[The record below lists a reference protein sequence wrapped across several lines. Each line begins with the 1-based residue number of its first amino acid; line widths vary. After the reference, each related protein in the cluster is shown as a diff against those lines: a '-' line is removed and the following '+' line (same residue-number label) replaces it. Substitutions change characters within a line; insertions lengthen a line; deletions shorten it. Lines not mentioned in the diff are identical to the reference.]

1 MDTLLQEYPNS
12 MNRFMFDHASVSF
25 SSNRNLFNGYQ
36 LNDTMSDPNPSFNSF
51 NPEPPNDSTS
61 SSSSS
66 NSSSEG
72 YGPSNNVT
80 LKFISDVL
88 LEEDLEGKTCMLQDC
103 LALQAA
109 EKPFYD
115 VLGQEYPHSSNQIL
129 SCFDKNLESPDNGF
143 TWSSG
148 IDSSNSNPPGNNL
161 VEKSDWIFDQAD
173 LDLYQVQTSP
183 VLPLERTLLAP
194 DLHSPVHPHP
204 FEVLSK
210 GGGEADNF
218 LSGNDYFMVS
228 SKSNS
233 SNPPDKDEG
242 DYSPNSSR
250 GRKNHQREDSD
261 DLEEERSKKHSAL
274 SPAESELS
282 ELLDEVLLCH
292 VAQNES
298 TSCSLL
304 GNSQNGAA
312 GNEQRKG
319 SNGRTTRGKKRGK
332 KGEVVDLSSLL
343 VQCAQAVAIGDQRT
357 ASEILQQIRQH
368 SSSFGDANQR
378 LAHYFANALDTR
390 LAGTT
395 TPTFTLFVNPRTSA
409 AEILKAYQ
417 VYVRAC
423 PFKRMSNFFAN
434 RTILKLEKKA
444 TRLHIIDFGIL
455 YGFQWPCLIQR
466 LSERPGGPPKLRITG
481 IELPQPGFR
490 PAERVEETG
499 RRLERYCERFK
510 VPFEYIPIAQKWET
524 IRYEDLKI
532 DKDEKVVVNCL
543 YRLRNLPDD
552 TIVENS
558 ARDAVLK
565 LINKIKPDMFIHG
578 VVNGNF
584 NAPFFVT
591 RFREALYHFSSLF
604 DMFEATV
611 SREDEHRM
619 MFEKEQYGRDI
630 TNVIAC
636 EGKARV
642 ERPETYKQW
651 QSRNLRAGFRQLPLD
666 QELFKDVRSVVK
678 SEYDKDFVV
687 DADGQW
693 VLQGWKGRIIY
704 ALSIWKPVQE

>member
-1 MDTLLQEYPNS
+1 MDTLLQECPNS
-12 MNRFMFDHASVSF
+12 LNRFMFDHASVSF
-25 SSNRNLFNGYQ
+25 SPNRNRFDGYK
-36 LNDTMSDPNPSFNSF
+36 LNDTMSDPNPSFNSS
-51 NPEPPNDSTS
+51 NPEPPNDSASPS

-66 NSSSEG
+66 SSES

-109 EKPFYD
+109 EKSFYD
-115 VLGQEYPHSSNQIL
+115 VLGQEYPHSSNQIR
-129 SCFDKNLESPDNGF
+129 SCFDQNFESPGNGF
-143 TWSSG
+143 TWRSG
-148 IDSSNSNPPGNNL
+148 VDSSKSYPPGNNL
-161 VEKSDWIFDQAD
+161 VEKSDWVFDQSD
-173 LDLYQVQTSP
+173 LDFYQAQASP
-183 VLPLERTLLAP
+183 VLPLERTLLGP
-194 DLHSPVHPHP
+194 DLHSPVHP

-210 GGGEADNF
+210 GGGDADSF
-218 LSGNDYFMVS
+218 LSGNDYLMAS
-228 SKSNS
+228 SASNS
-233 SNPPDKDEG
+233 SNPPDKDDGEH
-242 DYSPNSSR
+242 SPNSSR

-261 DLEEERSKKHSAL
+261 GLEEERSKKQSAL
-274 SPAESELS
+274 SPADSDLS
-282 ELLDEVLLCH
+282 ELLDEVLLCS
-292 VAQNES
+292 VGQNES

-319 SNGRTTRGKKRGK
+319 SNGRTARGKKRGK
-332 KGEVVDLSSLL
+332 KGEVVDSSSLL
-343 VQCAQAVAIGDQRT
+343 IQCAQAVAIGDQRT
-357 ASEILQQIRQH
+357 ASELLQQIRQH
-368 SSSFGDANQR
+368 SSPHGDANQR
-378 LAHYFANALDTR
+378 LAHYFADALDTR
-390 LAGTT
+390 LAGTA
-395 TPTFTLFVNPRTSA
+395 TPAFTLFVSPRTSA
-409 AEILKAYQ
+409 ADILKAYQ

-510 VPFEYIPIAQKWET
+510 VPFEYIAIAQKWET

-565 LINKIKPDMFIHG
+565 LINEIRPDMFIHG

-611 SREDEHRM
+611 SRKDEHRM
-619 MFEKEQYGRDI
+619 LFEKEQYGRDI

-651 QSRNLRAGFRQLPLD
+651 QSRNLRAGFTQLPLD
-666 QELFKDVRSVVK
+666 KELFKDVRSVVK

>member
-1 MDTLLQEYPNS
+1 MDTLFQEYPNS
-12 MNRFMFDHASVSF
+12 TNRFMFDHASVSF
-25 SSNRNLFNGYQ
+25 SPNRILFNGYE
-36 LNDTMSDPNPSFNSF
+36 LNDTLRDPNPSFSSF
-51 NPEPPNDSTS
+51 NPKPPNDSARP
-61 SSSSS
+61 SSS

-103 LALQAA
+103 LDLQAT

-115 VLGQEYPHSSNQIL
+115 VLGQEYPYSSNQII
-129 SCFDKNLESPDNGF
+129 SCLNQNVESPDGGF
-143 TWSSG
+143 AWSSSIG
-148 IDSSNSNPPGNNL
+148 SCSSYPTANNL
-161 VEKSDWIFDQAD
+161 VEKSDWVFDQD
-173 LDLYQVQTSP
+173 NLDISQVQASP
-183 VLPLERTLLAP
+183 VFSLERTLLEP
-194 DLHSPVHPHP
+194 DFQSPAYP

-210 GGGEADNF
+210 GAGEAGNF
-218 LSGNDYFMVS
+218 RSRSDYLMVS

-233 SNPPDKDEG
+233 SNPPDKEEG

-250 GRKNHQREDSD
+250 GRKNHQRGDGD

-274 SPAESELS
+274 SPAESEHS
-282 ELLDEVLLCH
+282 ELFDEVLLCPG
-292 VAQNES
+292 AQNES
-298 TSCSLL
+298 ASCALQDK
-304 GNSQNGAA
+304 SQNGTA
-312 GNEQRKG
+312 GYEQRKG
-319 SNGRTTRGKKRGK
+319 SNGRTARGKKKGK

-343 VQCAQAVAIGDQRT
+343 IQCAQAVAIGDQRT
-357 ASEILQQIRQH
+357 ANELLQQIRQH
-368 SSSFGDANQR
+368 SSQLGDANQR
-378 LAHYFANALDTR
+378 LAHYFANALDIR
-390 LAGTT
+390 VAGTT
-395 TPTFTLFVNPRTSA
+395 TPAFTPIVGHRTSA
-409 AEILKAYQ
+409 ADILKAYQ

-434 RTILKLEKKA
+434 RTILKLAKKA

-510 VPFEYIPIAQKWET
+510 VPYEYIPIAKKWET

-532 DKDEKVVVNCL
+532 DKGEMIVVNSL
-543 YRLRNLPDD
+543 YRLKNLPDD
-552 TIVENS
+552 TTVENS

-565 LINKIKPDMFIHG
+565 LINMIKPDMFIHG
-578 VVNGNF
+578 IVNGTF

-611 SREDEHRM
+611 PREDEERM
-619 MFEKEQYGRDI
+619 LFEKEQYGRDI
-630 TNVIAC
+630 TNVIAA
-636 EGKARV
+636 EGTARV
-642 ERPETYKQW
+642 EKPETYKQW

-666 QELFKDVRSVVK
+666 QELFKEVRSVVK

-687 DADGQW
+687 DADSQW
-693 VLQGWKGRIIY
+693 MLQGWKGRIIY
-704 ALSIWKPVQE
+704 ALSVWKPVQE